1 LSNSMRILHC
11 IPNMAGGGAERQLV
25 YLSGELVKRG
35 WDVHIALLKEGPN
48 FERLVSTGCKIHKI
62 PAFGNHDLTIMWSI
76 MKLIRTIRPHL
87 VQTWLTQ
94 MDVFGGAAARLTGV
108 PYILS
113 ERSSTLQYPQGFKN
127 WLRVSIGGRAT
138 AVISNSDGGN
148 EYWQTQI
155 KNSIPK
161 YVIQNSIPLA
171 DIENAIPSIN
181 NLQIS
186 LASKMLI
193 FVGRFSPEKNI
204 ANIINA
210 FRMVTSERD
219 AMLLLCGEGP
229 LRPRIEE
236 MISKQNLTDR
246 VILPGY
252 IENIWGLMKRANLF
266 IAVSSFEG
274 QPNAVL
280 EAMACGCPLILS
292 DMPAHRA
299 FLDESQAIFVDPGN
313 VIAISDAIST
323 CIENPE
329 MAKKMADRAKAAAA
343 LFSIESVADQYEK
356 IYDQILINQKHRKN

>member
-1 LSNSMRILHC
+1 
-11 IPNMAGGGAERQLV
+11 
-25 YLSGELVKRG
+25 
-35 WDVHIALLKEGPN
+35 
-48 FERLVSTGCKIHKI
+48 
-62 PAFGNHDLTIMWSI
+62 
-76 MKLIRTIRPHL
+76 
-87 VQTWLTQ
+87 
-94 MDVFGGAAARLTGV
+94 
-108 PYILS
+108 
-113 ERSSTLQYPQGFKN
+113 
-127 WLRVSIGGRAT
+127 
-138 AVISNSDGGN
+138 
-148 EYWQTQI
+148 
-155 KNSIPK
+155 
-161 YVIQNSIPLA
+161 
-171 DIENAIPSIN
+171 
-181 NLQIS
+181 
-186 LASKMLI
+186 MLI